1 MKDFWA
7 FASDMLRYRLTLTV
21 ALIGAIVSAG
31 CFGAGIGVIPVLFNV
46 ILGDDGKPLP
56 ILLAEWDTKVH
67 DLIPNQWVN
76 AAPSDPFKGIIVVLF
91 GILIL
96 TIIGASAK
104 FVHGYFAMSAG
115 IRTVADLRKRAFQ
128 HLIHLPLRTVVETGT
143 ADRMSRIVKDTNRLR
158 AGFNAITT
166 KAVGESLKG
175 IASLFVA
182 FMLNWQL
189 TIIAIIG
196 APILAVVIR
205 KFSKKVQ
212 KASKRALRQSGVM
225 LGAMTEAVQGIR
237 VVKVHTAEE
246 HEDARFSIINNRLL
260 HEELAMRLAKA
271 LSSPVVEL
279 LSMVGVIG
287 IAALAAWYI
296 TSHSIDYKTAFAT
309 LVAVAA
315 AGASLRPLTA
325 VSTEVHESAA
335 AAERLQQLLDD
346 ETENPQE
353 PNHKILPPH
362 ASTIAFNHVSFTY
375 PSAEN
380 ESLIDISLSIYHGE
394 TVAFVGPNG
403 SGKTTLLSLIP
414 RLFDPDSGSIT
425 IDDIDLQT
433 VQLKSLRDQIG
444 VVTQE
449 TVIFHDTIANNIAYG
464 AGESVSRDDIIRAA
478 KRAAAH
484 DFITRKPGGYD
495 WMIGEQGVTIS
506 GGERQRLAIAR
517 AILRNPRI
525 LILDEATSMI
535 DADSEAVIAQTLT
548 EFCKDRT
555 SLAIAHRL
563 STVVNADR
571 IIVLNRGCIIDI
583 GTHHELLSRCELYQ
597 QLCRTQL
604 VEGHTNEV
612 ANSSE

>member
-1 MKDFWA
+1 MKAFWT
-7 FASDMLRYRLTLTV
+7 FVTDMLRYRFTLLT
-21 ALIGAIVSAG
+21 ALIGAVVAAG
-31 CFGAGIGVIPVLFNV
+31 CFGAGIGVIPVIFNV
-46 ILGDDGKPLP
+46 ILGKDGKPLP
-56 ILLAEWDTKVH
+56 VLLKEWDTKVNG
-67 DLIPNQWVN
+67 LIPDHWIA
-76 AAPSDPFKGIIVVLF
+76 AAPTDSFHGIIVVLI

-96 TIIGASAK
+96 TFIGATGK
-104 FVHGYFAMSAG
+104 FIHGYLAMSAG
-115 IRTVADLRKRAFQ
+115 IRTIADLRRRAFN
-128 HLIHLPLRTVVETGT
+128 HLIHLPLKTVVETGT

-158 AGFNAITT
+158 AGFTALTT
-166 KAVGESLKG
+166 KAIGESLKG
-175 IASLFVA
+175 VAALIVA

-189 TIIAIIG
+189 TLIAIIG
-196 APILAVVIR
+196 APILAIVIR

-246 HEDARFSIINNRLL
+246 HEDTRFSKINDHLL
-260 HEELAMRLAKA
+260 REELSMRLAKA

-279 LSMVGVIG
+279 ITMVGVIG
-287 IAALAAWYI
+287 IAAIAAWYI
-296 TSHSIDYKTAFAT
+296 TAHSIDFKTAFAT

-315 AGASLRPLTA
+315 AGASLKPLTA
-325 VSTEVHESAA
+325 VSTDIHESAA
-335 AAERLQQLLDD
+335 AAERLQRLLDD
-346 ETENPQE
+346 EIEQPQQENRTT
-353 PNHKILPPH
+353 LPPH
-362 ASTIAFNHVSFTY
+362 ASSISFNKISFTY
-375 PSAEN
+375 PGAELP
-380 ESLIDISLSIYHGE
+380 SLSDISLSITHGE
-394 TVAFVGPNG
+394 TIAFVGPNG

-414 RLFDPDSGSIT
+414 RLFDPETGCVSIDGT
-425 IDDIDLQT
+425 DLQT

-449 TVIFHDTIANNIAYG
+449 TIVFQDTIANNIAYG
-464 AGESVSRDDIIRAA
+464 ANGSVTRDEIIQAS
-478 KRAAAH
+478 KRASAH
-484 DFITRKPGGYD
+484 DFIMSKPGGYD
-495 WMIGEQGVTIS
+495 WMIGEQGVTLS

-517 AILRNPRI
+517 AILRDPRI

-535 DADSEAVIAQTLT
+535 DADSEAVIAEALS

-555 SLAIAHRL
+555 SLVIAHRL

-571 IIVLNRGCIIDI
+571 IVVLNRGRIIDI
-583 GTHHELLSRCELYQ
+583 GPHRELLQRCELYQ